1 MKNIAE
7 LKELN
12 LKKGTVYMKKRDKE
26 IIIKNGKTKSIIN
39 KQASSLTATN
49 VKLQLQ
55 KIKGLTV
62 EIITKSGGTK

>member
-1 MKNIAE
+1 
-7 LKELN
+7 
-12 LKKGTVYMKKRDKE
+12 MKKRDKE